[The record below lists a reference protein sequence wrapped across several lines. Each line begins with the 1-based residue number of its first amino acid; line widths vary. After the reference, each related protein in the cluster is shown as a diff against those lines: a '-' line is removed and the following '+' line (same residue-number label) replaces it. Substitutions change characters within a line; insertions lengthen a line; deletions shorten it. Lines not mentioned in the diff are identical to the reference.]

1 MFLTRE
7 WSEPE
12 SQVVLLKNQDLRL
25 RGSPFKKDRGARR
38 TSAGDSRYL
47 QRQNKIDRRKCIVL
61 ELASLRDSSLFIW
74 EPPPYQAPD
83 LNNSGGS
90 RP

>member
-25 RGSPFKKDRGARR
+25 RGGVHLKRTGVHVEPQRETRGTFKDQTKLTG
-38 TSAGDSRYL
+38 G
-47 QRQNKIDRRKCIVL
+47 NVL
-61 ELASLRDSSLFIW
+61 
-74 EPPPYQAPD
+74 Y
-83 LNNSGGS
+83 
-90 RP
+90 